1 MITIYH
7 ANQFSDNEK
16 GYTKVATVNVDNISD
31 AFRLTQ
37 NLEGS
42 WSMPETFED
51 GEINKDY
58 DSRIVLWQ
66 ELETDEDGNAWGLRS
81 TSSGDVLFDGE
92 DYWFLVPLHCGR
104 DGKFYDNTHGKTVK
118 ISNFDISGFEYD
130 DRLSNDEYIEKA
142 QKMWYDNW
150 VKLGSKDQGTCV
162 LGAHIDSS
170 VGRINPPPVQGNVS
184 KYESAKVVMDYLDDQ
199 GISWRYDDGIM
210 D

>member
-16 GYTKVATVNVDNISD
+16 GYTKVATVNVDNIID

-37 NLEGS
+37 NLDGS

-104 DGKFYDNTHGKTVK
+104 DGKFYDNTHGGIVK

>member
-31 AFRLTQ
+31 AFGLTQ

-104 DGKFYDNTHGKTVK
+104 DGKFYDNTHGQTVK

-150 VKLGSKDQGTCV
+150 VKLGSKDEGTCV
-162 LGAHIDSS
+162 LGAHINSS
-170 VGRINPPPVQGNVS
+170 VGRINPPPVQGNIS

-199 GISWRYDDGIM
+199 GISWQYNDGIM